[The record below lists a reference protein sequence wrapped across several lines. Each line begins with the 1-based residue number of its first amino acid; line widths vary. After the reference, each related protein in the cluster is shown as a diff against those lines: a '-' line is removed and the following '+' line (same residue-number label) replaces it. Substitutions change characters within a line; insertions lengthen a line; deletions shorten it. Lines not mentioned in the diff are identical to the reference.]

1 MKKLCLLLVFLFI
14 ASVSFAAV
22 PVDVLADFASSWL
35 YEYNVDD
42 YNLEI
47 HPYTPNDT
55 NDITLGVMDILWDLN
70 SDGIVDDED
79 LVILNS
85 LDITKMI
92 NDMEVLKK
100 HPLTSEIIE
109 PLVMGIYEEEK
120 AKGVAHFKL
129 FKILLWQS
137 GFDVLVY
144 DYQRSYFSFYVHG
157 KLMWKKE
164 TQRGWI
170 DIVWQDNGLFK
181 YKYTYKYLIKAHI
194 NRSPSLF

>member
-1 MKKLCLLLVFLFI
+1 MKITCLLVLFLMVG
-14 ASVSFAAV
+14 VSLAEI
-22 PVDVLADFASSWL
+22 PTDVLADFASSWL
-35 YEYNVDD
+35 YQYNVDD
-42 YNLEI
+42 YDLEI

-109 PLVMGIYEEEK
+109 PLVMSIYEEEK

-144 DYQRSYFSFYVHG
+144 DYQRSYISFYVHG
-157 KLMWKKE
+157 KLMWKK
-164 TQRGWI
+164 
-170 DIVWQDNGLFK
+170 
-181 YKYTYKYLIKAHI
+181 
-194 NRSPSLF
+194 